1 MELQLKN
8 IGMIKEANVKIDGL
22 SVIAGENDTGKSTV
36 GKELFKQVRRY
47 IIEEE
52 IDNSLILDINE
63 EIHLP
68 IFIDTPDLLAKFNY
82 IKNTSVLLQQNK
94 LNFELPIEVTDLIL
108 RISQLPEKSKNIKE
122 FQIIKNII
130 SGEIYY
136 NKSKDD
142 IFYKKNNLP
151 KSLPMSK
158 TSSGIKMFGYFQMLI
173 LNKSIKSGTVLIL
186 DEPEVHLHPK
196 WQLKMAKFIV
206 KLIKDKG
213 VKVLVTSHSPYMIE
227 ALQRYSELSK
237 VNSDFY
243 LAEDGYIKKENDS
256 NSETLAK
263 IFEKL
268 SEPFDV
274 FDEMDSQ
281 SMETLING

>member
-1 MELQLKN
+1 
-8 IGMIKEANVKIDGL
+8 
-22 SVIAGENDTGKSTV
+22 
-36 GKELFKQVRRY
+36 
-47 IIEEE
+47 
-52 IDNSLILDINE
+52 